1 MELISFP
8 LPTCISVFL
17 WSFYRGFMP
26 RLVWKHACPLSSR
39 AGKAASG
46 FSRVDIGI
54 GGFLSR
60 CHRAVTSVIM
70 FLVNPQGDRRAC
82 AGESGVSGVHWDI
95 GVFEMVARP
104 WKLLSSVEIVSS

>member
-26 RLVWKHACPLSSR
+26 RLVWRHVCLLSLEMENQCQ
-39 AGKAASG
+39 AS
-46 FSRVDIGI
+46 FRVDIGI

-60 CHRAVTSVIM
+60 CHRAVTPAI
-70 FLVNPQGDRRAC
+70 
-82 AGESGVSGVHWDI
+82 
-95 GVFEMVARP
+95 VF
-104 WKLLSSVEIVSS
+104 